1 MDEVPIVQ
9 QPTEGLNEDAL
20 QLIKLHEDAN

>member
-9 QPTEGLNEDAL
+9 QPTEGPNEDAL